1 MISTDIQSS
10 NDQEESSGAPV
21 KKEVEISDSED
32 DEISKMMGGDS
43 KFLKNLKKEAAA
55 AIKQVKE
62 ESEGEEE
69 DQENDYENKP
79 YKAPKVTSIDEL

>member
-1 MISTDIQSS
+1 
-10 NDQEESSGAPV
+10 
-21 KKEVEISDSED
+21 
-32 DEISKMMGGDS
+32 MMGGDS